1 MDKTELKFRE
11 LQHEETET
19 CRKIQRLVL
28 NKVSKAS
35 LWAKIIV
42 FMLCVNLVHALFFTD
57 GKEDYKSEEV
67 AVSNRK
73 LQLETKRAFMKAAAY
88 CNAGDIEAMN
98 VALNEMAKTKG
109 FQIEKWRQR
118 NLRYAVLNLPE
129 VFIDS
134 FTSRFRLVETPGAV
148 EDIERIVEALKSD
161 SKG

>member
-1 MDKTELKFRE
+1 MDKTELKLRE
-11 LQHEETET
+11 LQHEEVET
-19 CRKIQRLVL
+19 FRKLQRLVL
-28 NKVSKAS
+28 TKVSKTPF
-35 LWAKIIV
+35 WAKIII
-42 FMLCVNLVHALFFTD
+42 FILCVILVHTHFFTD
-57 GKEDYKSEEV
+57 GKDDYKSEEV
-67 AVSNRK
+67 AASHR
-73 LQLETKRAFMKAAAY
+73 QTKRAFMKAAAY

-129 VFIDS
+129 VFVDS

-148 EDIERIVEALKSD
+148 EAIERMVEALKSD